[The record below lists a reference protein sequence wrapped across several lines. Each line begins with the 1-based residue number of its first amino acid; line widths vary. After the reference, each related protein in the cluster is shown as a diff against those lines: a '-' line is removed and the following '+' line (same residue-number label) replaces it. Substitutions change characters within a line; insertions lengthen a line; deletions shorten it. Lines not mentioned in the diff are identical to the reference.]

1 MLSVNDY
8 HKYEAKLA
16 IKTGLEKLYSFFLAL
31 PITCEVCFSYYSFLF
46 MPLNVIHDNLQTD

>member
-1 MLSVNDY
+1 MLSVNGY

-31 PITCEVCFSYYSFLF
+31 PITCEICFSYYSFLF
-46 MPLNVIHDNLQTD
+46 MPLNVIHDN